1 MVCLRS
7 FTNSRKPAS
16 KMRSML
22 PDGRREL
29 TIAWNSE
36 FRSDPLQNVRS
47 KSSALRRAS
56 RTTNALRKMNHH
68 DMSDIASSS
77 PITSFTTKLA
87 LPIRLINDR
96 SWVTFTHPPVVLTG
110 RLTLAFEH
118 VA

>member
-1 MVCLRS
+1 MARRVPSITEATAKVVCLRS
-7 FTNSRKPAS
+7 LTNSRKPAS

-22 PDGRREL
+22 PAGRREL

-56 RTTNALRKMNHH
+56 RTTKALRKMNHQ
-68 DMSDIASSS
+68 DMSDIDQQDAHHQ
-77 PITSFTTKLA
+77 LHQQA
-87 LPIRLINDR
+87 
-96 SWVTFTHPPVVLTG
+96 G
-110 RLTLAFEH
+110 